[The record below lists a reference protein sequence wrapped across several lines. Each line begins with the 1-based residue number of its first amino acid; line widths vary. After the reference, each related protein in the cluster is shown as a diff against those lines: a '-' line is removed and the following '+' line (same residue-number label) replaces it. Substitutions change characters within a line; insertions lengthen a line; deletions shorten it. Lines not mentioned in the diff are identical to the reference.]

1 MAISETTLLLRLPKQ
16 LKRKEIQ
23 AEAKRKGLSVKG
35 LVRLALIEWLRQKS
49 LKEKSGEDAAKKK
62 RENKR

>member
-23 AEAKRKGLSVKG
+23 AEAKRKGLSVNG
-35 LVRLALIEWLRQKS
+35 LVRLALIQWLREES
-49 LKEKSGEDAAKKK
+49 LKAKLEQDVAK
-62 RENKR
+62 RKAKG